1 MQRTTSSVTKLALT
15 ALLVGIA
22 AVGCAKN
29 NGAGAGTSTGQ
40 QATFVPA
47 MPSDQARATD
57 SSPMAADSTAPDASA
72 DPNASSAPGG
82 AGTQI
87 DDQLNAIDQ
96 ALSNLNG
103 SLSGADAGPSA
114 GE

>member
-1 MQRTTSSVTKLALT
+1 MQLRTSSVTKLALT

-22 AVGCAKN
+22 AMGCAGN
-29 NGAGAGTSTGQ
+29 NGAGAGSGQ
-40 QATFVPA
+40 QASFAPA
-47 MPSDQARATD
+47 AQTDQA
-57 SSPMAADSTAPDASA
+57 ADETPTAMDGAVPTTSA

-82 AGTQI
+82 AGVQI